1 MSSLPIITGFGSVTP
16 FGPVAGLLTELS
28 ITPEPITAWQTEGVR
43 RAYSIKPF
51 NAVAFV
57 PGAKTRRMDSLS
69 AWTLVAATLALHD
82 AGIELEKIDRSR
94 VAIVSATNLGC
105 MELTSAFY
113 QSAHKNGWAGTDP
126 ITFPETLTNTP
137 AAHVA
142 LFHGLRGPNV
152 TLSSSGFAAQHA
164 LLTATSLLRRG
175 QADMVVLL
183 SGDSMS
189 RAQYAWYEAAGI
201 LSSACYST
209 ESPENPTGFIPSE
222 GVVAAVLEKSSAT
235 KSYARLECGV
245 SAAQESGSLSH
256 DAATIF
262 PVHPVAR
269 GMADSGGLFQL
280 LAMLSQRPAAGTK
293 LELETGAH
301 GFKCAFEVVGL

>member
-1 MSSLPIITGFGSVTP
+1 MSTLPIITGFGSVTP
-16 FGPVAGLLTELS
+16 FGPITGLLPELS
-28 ITPEPITAWQTEGVR
+28 IAPEPITAWPTEGVR

-51 NAVAFV
+51 NAATFV

-69 AWTLVAATLALHD
+69 AWALVAATLALRD
-82 AGIELEKIDRSR
+82 AKIQLDKIDLSR
-94 VAIVSATNLGC
+94 VAIVSATNFGC
-105 MELTSAFY
+105 MELTAAFF
-113 QSAHKNGWAGTDP
+113 QSAYKNGWAGTDP
-126 ITFPETLTNTP
+126 ITFPETLANTP

-142 LFHGLRGPNV
+142 LFHGLRGPNI

-164 LLTATSLLRRG
+164 LLTAASILRRG
-175 QADMVVLL
+175 QAEIVILL

-201 LSSACYST
+201 LSSDCYST

-245 SAAQESGSLSH
+245 SSSETDEL
-256 DAATIF
+256 ATIF

-280 LAMLSQRPAAGTK
+280 LAMLSQRPAPGTW

-301 GFKCAFEVVGL
+301 GFNCAFEVVGL